1 MLRYDKVREEFFS
14 LYVLSLYYNED
25 YIKQASNFDTPEEF
39 QKLIN
44 HILNTKFLFN
54 NEAIQSARTYLKKQF
69 HYKIIDKEKFDCF
82 KGSDR
87 GSWFALMYIYNNRIS
102 PETSSSVNIFAQD
115 NIYNPNSTPASFFEF
130 INIDEIKNFSLD
142 EVQAEMQVGTSPSNK
157 EKNRDIPE
165 KYSRRFYLT
174 SGADPDNY
182 SPNTTSEQ
190 ERICT
195 LMRFIDLAPVSLSQ
209 KISYFRKLH
218 DKWLEQY
225 NTFLTDYDWLD
236 KKDEK
241 QAIYCWEYLRNKNM
255 IPFYLKPY
263 NTAMRIQMIIACMD
277 SWDTG
282 VEEKYFFIQ
291 KMKHAWLQA
300 VSSRKKDKK

>member
-1 MLRYDKVREEFFS
+1 MLRYDEVREEFFS

-82 KGSDR
+82 KGSDTRSSIRTFETIELLFVNDFDR

-130 INIDEIKNFSLD
+130 ENIDEIKNFSLD
-142 EVQAEMQVGTSPSNK
+142 EVQAEMQVGISPK
-157 EKNRDIPE
+157 
-165 KYSRRFYLT
+165 
-174 SGADPDNY
+174 
-182 SPNTTSEQ
+182 
-190 ERICT
+190 
-195 LMRFIDLAPVSLSQ
+195 
-209 KISYFRKLH
+209 
-218 DKWLEQY
+218 
-225 NTFLTDYDWLD
+225 
-236 KKDEK
+236 
-241 QAIYCWEYLRNKNM
+241 
-255 IPFYLKPY
+255 
-263 NTAMRIQMIIACMD
+263 
-277 SWDTG
+277 
-282 VEEKYFFIQ
+282 
-291 KMKHAWLQA
+291 
-300 VSSRKKDKK
+300 